1 MELKFYSNAAT
12 STLLRN
18 LKLNLPL
25 YLKPDVP
32 WAPKFLAE
40 DAMVSPVHNPLKR
53 ITTDADFSFV
63 YNTKGKDQS
72 VCDAENAIMV
82 HKVLRSLNRKD
93 ASDPNFWVCL
103 CHENPACYEYTYK
116 RWLKGEAIEE
126 KQISTI
132 EKHFFVGKKTDSSS
146 LDTPLRQRNALSRLF
161 WSAALT
167 YNEKFSDPY
176 ELTYVLLDAKM
187 VHNNFILSPSFKS
200 PNRCTGLLL
209 AIKEILKEKKLVG
222 AEFSWVVSMAIRE
235 LNSVGTS
242 RQLNFLSVE
251 ENRDLMLELFEQA
264 KVEYPREAAEKK
276 LIKKAMKD
284 MAKFDDFDEDDD

>member
-116 RWLKGEAIEE
+116 RWLKGESIEE

-167 YNEKFSDPY
+167 YNEKFSNDVIKEVLINIRDFLSINQDEQSWFNNMKEIGEKLGFAPNGKTY
-176 ELTYVLLDAKM
+176 KQNPDQYKGMVGDIAEMIRITLTTRK
-187 VHNNFILSPSFKS
+187 NS
-200 PNRCTGLLL
+200 PNLYYVMQ
-209 AIKEILKEKKLVG
+209 ILKKDECDRR
-222 AEFSWVVSMAIRE
+222 F
-235 LNSVGTS
+235 NSVIS
-242 RQLNFLSVE
+242 
-251 ENRDLMLELFEQA
+251 
-264 KVEYPREAAEKK
+264 K
-276 LIKKAMKD
+276 L
-284 MAKFDDFDEDDD
+284 